1 MVTIFWGTTKLGLNH
16 SDYVSVLTIL
26 GLITGINLFCVI
38 VVFQVLS
45 SLSHVLHAPSTV
57 QFRHNTLL
65 EERIALETGV
75 EVTLPCGSAPPL
87 PPPSYDEVAR
97 NDLKLPLEVRTSQQL
112 KRTFGQYMYT
122 CQDGPPEYEAAV
134 AMPML
139 RGEKVKE
146 EEEKS
151 PVVQRKKSLTSHL
164 V

>member
-1 MVTIFWGTTKLGLNH
+1 MTIFWGTTKLGLNH
-16 SDYVSVLTIL
+16 SDYVSILTIL

-38 VVFQVLS
+38 VVFQVSFL
-45 SLSHVLHAPSTV
+45 LYTFIICAPSTI

-87 PPPSYDEVAR
+87 PPPSDDEVAR
-97 NDLKLPLEVRTSQQL
+97 NDLKLPLEVRTSQEL
-112 KRTFGQYMYT
+112 KRDILTYIA
-122 CQDGPPEYEAAV
+122 QDGPPEYEAAV

-139 RGEKVKE
+139 SGKKAKE

>member
-1 MVTIFWGTTKLGLNH
+1 M
-16 SDYVSVLTIL
+16 
-26 GLITGINLFCVI
+26 
-38 VVFQVLS
+38 
-45 SLSHVLHAPSTV
+45 
-57 QFRHNTLL
+57 L

-97 NDLKLPLEVRTSQQL
+97 TDLKLPLEVRTSQVDPK
-112 KRTFGQYMYT
+112 KRTFQLFSW
-122 CQDGPPEYEAAV
+122 QDGPPEYEAAV

-139 RGEKVKE
+139 SGEKMKEE

>member
-1 MVTIFWGTTKLGLNH
+1 MFTFH
-16 SDYVSVLTIL
+16 
-26 GLITGINLFCVI
+26 C
-38 VVFQVLS
+38 
-45 SLSHVLHAPSTV
+45 V

-97 NDLKLPLEVRTSQQL
+97 TDLKLPLEVRTSQHHP
-112 KRTFGQYMYT
+112 KRTFQHFSR
-122 CQDGPPEYEAAV
+122 QDGPPEYEAAV

-139 RGEKVKE
+139 SGVKVKEE

-151 PVVQRKKSLTSHL
+151 PVVQRKKSLTSQL